1 MAKDYPVGAA
11 QKKVLEALGMSA
23 SGFADAERIF
33 DEIGIVVASKR
44 GTPQVSRKATSG
56 GGWNPGMEDGDS
68 YEIKFREVDLTPLAQ
83 WMA

>member
-1 MAKDYPVGAA
+1 MAKDYPIGAA

-33 DEIGIVVASKR
+33 DEIGIVVMSKR
-44 GTPQVSRKATSG
+44 GTPQVTRKAQG
-56 GGWNPGMEDGDS
+56 GGWSPDGDGD
-68 YEIKFREVDLTPLAQ
+68 YEANVAEADLSAIAQ